1 MGDSVF
7 TSVSESIFSASDSVR
22 VSLSSS
28 AVSSSSADKI
38 RFLAISFF
46 SSVLSIPLAR
56 SVTSLG
62 TPANAATSI
71 PKLRFAPPR
80 AIFRRKTTA
89 PFNSRTVT
97 L

>member
-28 AVSSSSADKI
+28 AVSASSADKI

-46 SSVLSIPLAR
+46 
-56 SVTSLG
+56 
-62 TPANAATSI
+62 
-71 PKLRFAPPR
+71 
-80 AIFRRKTTA
+80 
-89 PFNSRTVT
+89 
-97 L
+97 